1 MILGRRSQMNSRNRC
16 MPVRLI
22 TSRNRVSLKK
32 RADVRITPARAE
44 PRKSG
49 PDFAIAGAT
58 DVDGLGVRLPRRDAF
73 YQPARGIRRHAEI
86 VVVAVLIGASGDL
99 RRTGAWAPTSR
110 RRADA
115 VARKAS
121 RRTPRQYCSK
131 GTADSGD
138 LHHLRSVGPLGPLGR
153 WSAKAPPVDCRRSF
167 QIMSY
172 KYCILLFPERRIE

>member
-1 MILGRRSQMNSRNRC
+1 MTWG
-16 MPVRLI
+16 
-22 TSRNRVSLKK
+22 NRVSLKK

-167 QIMSY
+167 QKCHISTA
-172 KYCILLFPERRIE
+172 YCSSQSASSNETRRSNLSQARG

>member
-1 MILGRRSQMNSRNRC
+1 MTPAGTAKTRETSDCGLLNG
-16 MPVRLI
+16 LI
-22 TSRNRVSLKK
+22 SGVHDNCKCSATQWSWYMTWGNRVSLKK

-86 VVVAVLIGASGDL
+86 VVVAVLIGAKSDL

-138 LHHLRSVGPLGPLGR
+138 LHHLTLGR
-153 WSAKAPPVDCRRSF
+153 SARSA
-167 QIMSY
+167 
-172 KYCILLFPERRIE
+172 R